1 MTNSPDAP
9 RWVATTVA
17 LMTTVWVLALL
28 ASVWRCFGIAMEG
41 WADGQSNSGARSAE
55 LDHQGATAAMLLA
68 GVAVGGAA
76 LIAVVAFAGERG
88 RIGAVYVVL
97 ALVLGVLATPV
108 VAGTGRKSSPSAPPT
123 PTPSVCQEHSGG
135 GNECPGG

>member
-1 MTNSPDAP
+1 MTNSPAAP
-9 RWVATTVA
+9 RWVGTTVA
-17 LMTTVWVLALL
+17 LMTTGWVLALL
-28 ASVWRCFGIAMEG
+28 ASVWWCFGIAMEG
-41 WADGQSNSGARSAE
+41 WADSGEHSAE
-55 LDHQGATAAMLLA
+55 LDHRGATAATVLA
-68 GVAVGGAA
+68 LVAVGGPA

-97 ALVLGVLATPV
+97 ALVLGVLALPV
-108 VAGTGRKSSPSAPPT
+108 VAGTGGKPAPPT